1 MKKVALMMLV
11 ALCLG
16 AGGVTAAEPA
26 KPEGKAAATRPGER
40 CAPETG
46 SRISR
51 KADAYGR
58 CDSGSQAV
66 RSYDQEELY
75 QTGEVNVGEALNKL
89 DPRLTGR

>member
-1 MKKVALMMLV
+1 MKKVAVMMLV

-26 KPEGKAAATRPGER
+26 RPDGQKAATRPAER

-46 SRISR
+46 SRIAR
-51 KADAYGR
+51 KTDSDGR
-58 CDSGSQAV
+58 CETGSQAV

-75 QTGEVNVGEALNKL
+75 RTGEVNVGDALSKL
-89 DPRLTGR
+89 DPRLSGR